1 MLNPEPSDQNGA
13 RRVLNPGPSAQNG
26 VRRVLNPELSAQ
38 NEILQLKIHNP
49 LFKMGFAGC

>member
-13 RRVLNPGPSAQNG
+13 RRVLNPEPSAQNG
-26 VRRVLNPELSAQ
+26 VRRVLNPEPSAQ